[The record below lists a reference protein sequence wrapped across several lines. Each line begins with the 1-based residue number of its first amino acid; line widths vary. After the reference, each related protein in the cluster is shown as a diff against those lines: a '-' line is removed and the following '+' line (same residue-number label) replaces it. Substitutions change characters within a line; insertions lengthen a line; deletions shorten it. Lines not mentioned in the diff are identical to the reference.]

1 MSDRRE
7 FLKKSAQMA
16 AALAAANA
24 FKLTGG
30 AADLIAAPAVPVAPP
45 SDATIQELMMDAL
58 NAAKMA
64 GASYADVRVG
74 RQRRN
79 FVFTREDHILNVVD
93 TDSIGCGVRALVDGT
108 WGYGGTRV
116 LTKDGVAAAAKDA
129 VAIAKA
135 NRLARDQAVQLA
147 PRPSSRTRRGRARTR
162 PTPSRSPSRT
172 RRRSSSRRTPRR

>member
-7 FLKKSAQMA
+7 FLKHSAQVA
-16 AALAAANA
+16 AAIAAASALKATGGVTDLLAAEATA
-24 FKLTGG
+24 S
-30 AADLIAAPAVPVAPP
+30 APP
-45 SDATIQELMMDAL
+45 TDAAIKDLMNDAL

-64 GASYADVRVG
+64 GANYADVRIG

-79 FVFTREDHILNVVD
+79 FVFTREDHIINVVD
-93 TDSIGCGVRALVDGT
+93 TDSTGCGVRALVDGT

-116 LTKDGVAAAAKDA
+116 LTADGVAAAAKEA

-147 PRPSSRTRRGRARTR
+147 PAPAVKNMT
-162 PTPSRSPSRT
+162 
-172 RRRSSSRRTPRR
+172 